1 MGHTKE
7 TKAPCHAAPVAAQRS
22 IGQTWRMLRVRPP
35 RWHLLLAAI
44 LLPLTSVHAASSH
57 WHYDTVHSQV
67 LFSIGH
73 NGYSHPFGRLP
84 IARGWLRFDPDNWSA
99 AATELDIDLTGVD
112 MGDEA
117 WNKAV
122 CRPALLDCARHR
134 YAHFASISVKRTDA
148 HHGVL
153 HRQLSLS
160 GITRPPD
167 FPFTFNRAGMTIYGL
182 HTVAGFSATTTL
194 DRTSFGITAYPGSIG
209 KPVTVRLEL
218 EAIRDHGAASGSK
231 ESP

>member
-1 MGHTKE
+1 MY
-7 TKAPCHAAPVAAQRS
+7 R
-22 IGQTWRMLRVRPP
+22 IRP
-35 RWHLLLAAI
+35 WHGLLPLAAI
-44 LLPLTSVHAASSH
+44 MLPLAPTHAAASH

-73 NGYSHPFGRLP
+73 NGYSHPFGRLH
-84 IARGWLRFDPDNWSA
+84 IARGWLRFDPGNWSD
-99 AATELDIDLTGVD
+99 AATELDIDLAGVD

-117 WNKAV
+117 WNTAV
-122 CRPALLDCARHR
+122 CRPVLLDCAHHR
-134 YAHFASISVKRTDA
+134 YAHFASISVERTDA

-153 HRQLSLS
+153 HGQLSLR
-160 GITRPPD
+160 GTTRPLD
-167 FPFTFNRAGMTIYGL
+167 LPFTFNRAAMTIYGL

-209 KPVTVRLEL
+209 KQVTVRLEL
-218 EAIRDHGAASGSK
+218 EAIRDHGTASGTK